1 MFGDTEAYL
10 EKHRKA
16 ARTRPKTMQ
25 KLGPEFFQLEHTKPL
40 FNSNN
45 IFTVHNLF
53 NYKNFK
59 IPHAYCIVFT
69 LYTITP

>member
-25 KLGPEFFQLEHTKPL
+25 KLGTEFFQLKHTKPL
-40 FNSNN
+40 FNSNKYSQC
-45 IFTVHNLF
+45 IISLTTMTAFYALL
-53 NYKNFK
+53 K
-59 IPHAYCIVFT
+59 I
-69 LYTITP
+69 